1 MLFSLRQ
8 EAKRKDIKRFF
19 RVFKKKFNFF
29 ANPIR
34 LLFLEERIAASYC
47 CLILHN
53 MSVLDRVEADDGI
66 IENDSFYDVVGT
78 PSAERVTQ
86 NVEALHFVRSQ
97 EQSINDRALENDFL
111 NSLGINVVDNDFQ
124 VDVQCINALPQ
135 MIRMAE
141 FRWQRL
147 YDICAHTQLM
157 KAIAR
162 ELSHQYAEFRS
173 RNN

>member
-1 MLFSLRQ
+1 M
-8 EAKRKDIKRFF
+8 
-19 RVFKKKFNFF
+19 
-29 ANPIR
+29 
-34 LLFLEERIAASYC
+34 
-47 CLILHN
+47 
-53 MSVLDRVEADDGI
+53 EADDGI

-78 PSAERVTQ
+78 SSAERVTQ

-135 MIRMAE
+135 MIRLAE
-141 FRWQRL
+141 FRWQCL
-147 YDICAHTQLM
+147 YDIRAHTRLM
-157 KAIAR
+157 KVIAR
-162 ELSHQYAEFRS
+162 ELSHQYAEFRL